1 MKKINII
8 QIGIIILLL
17 TASITG
23 CITEEKPPVQKEQTE
38 TDIALLLMNHF
49 INNTIATAYNTLFTD
64 EIKEQT
70 NVEQLELI
78 WTQITTQYGEFIE
91 ITSTKSTEEQGYIIV
106 YVTCTYAELGLLDTR
121 VVFDENK
128 SIAGFQFVPTDT
140 SDQYQPPDYA
150 KTDQFTEIT
159 VTIGEG
165 TEWELPGTLSIP
177 NGEGVYP
184 VVILVH
190 GSGPNDQ
197 DETVGPNKPFKDLA
211 WGLASND
218 IAVLRYEKRTKH
230 YATTIVNQLNA
241 FTVNEETISD
251 ALQAINL
258 VSNYKSIDENSIYIL
273 GHSLGGMLAPRIA
286 EQTHAISGLILM
298 AAPTRH
304 IEELMLNQ
312 TIYLSELDGTIT
324 PEEQN
329 QINVTREQVEKIQ
342 NLSIEEDEII
352 LGAGKAYWEDLLT
365 YNPIQTAENIE
376 IPMLF
381 LQGKRDYQVTYE
393 DDFSQ
398 WNLSFNDNSNVSLIT
413 YEKLNHLFITGE
425 GNPTNTEYMVP
436 GNVEEQVIID
446 IANWITALPVGA

>member
-1 MKKINII
+1 MNKITII

-23 CITEEKPPVQKEQTE
+23 CITEEKPPVQKEQAE
-38 TDIALLLMNHF
+38 TDIAILLMNNF
-49 INNTIATAYNTLFTD
+49 INNTITISYNTIFND
-64 EIKEQT
+64 ELKEQT

-91 ITSTKSTEEQGYIIV
+91 INSTKLTEEQGYIIV
-106 YVTCTYAELGLLDTR
+106 YVTCNYAELGLLDTR

-128 SIAGFQFVPTDT
+128 SIAGFQFVPTDI

-150 KTDQFTEIT
+150 KTDQFTEKT

-177 NGEGVYP
+177 NGEGLYP
-184 VVILVH
+184 MVILVH

-230 YATTIVNQLNA
+230 YATAIMNQLA
-241 FTVNEETISD
+241 TFTVNEETIND

-258 VSNYKSIDENSIYIL
+258 ASNYKSIDESSIYIL

-324 PEEQN
+324 SEEQD

-342 NLSIEEDEII
+342 NLSIGEDEII
-352 LGAGKAYWEDLLT
+352 LGAGKAYWEDLST
-365 YNPIQTAENIE
+365 YNPVQSAENIE
-376 IPMLF
+376 IPMII

-393 DDFSQ
+393 DDFAR
-398 WNLSFNDNSNVSLIT
+398 WNASFNDNSIVSLIT
-413 YEKLNHLFITGE
+413 YEPLNHLFITGE
-425 GNPTNTEYMVP
+425 DKSTNMEYMIP

-446 IANWITALPVGA
+446 IANWITVLSGGP